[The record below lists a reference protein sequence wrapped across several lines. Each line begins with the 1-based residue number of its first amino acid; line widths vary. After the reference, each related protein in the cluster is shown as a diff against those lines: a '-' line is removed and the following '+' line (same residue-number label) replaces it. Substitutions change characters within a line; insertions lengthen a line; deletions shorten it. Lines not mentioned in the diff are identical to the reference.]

1 MRHLG
6 PRSRHRLQLAFLQNA
21 GSRLMT
27 PFDPLA
33 VENVGVTLAVELLEQ
48 PLHSLPPSDRFTGA
62 GVYALYYTGN
72 HSAYADLV
80 ALDDGAGG
88 TKYPV
93 YIGSAV
99 RENAKQGFNPRPT
112 AQARLWTRLGHH
124 ADSIRE
130 VEAAGLDTDFRLED
144 FRCRFLVLQD
154 AYITLAE
161 SVLIATFRPA
171 WNGMGFGSKVVGGER
186 MSGRPSLWD
195 SLHPGRGGRPVGTP
209 ERQTLARA
217 QIGDSIQR
225 LGQEPADERAA
236 RMMERI
242 KRFL

>member
-1 MRHLG
+1 ME
-6 PRSRHRLQLAFLQNA
+6 
-21 GSRLMT
+21 

-33 VENVGVTLAVELLEQ
+33 VENIGVTLAVELLEQ
-48 PLHSLPPSDRFTGA
+48 PLKPLPPTDRFTGA
-62 GVYALYYTGN
+62 GVYALYYAGS
-72 HSAYADLV
+72 HPAYADLV
-80 ALDDGAGG
+80 ALDGGTGG

-130 VEAAGLDTDFRLED
+130 VETAGLDPDFRLED
-144 FRCRFLVLQD
+144 FRCRFLILND
-154 AYITLAE
+154 AYVTLAE

-186 MSGRPSLWD
+186 MTGRPSLWD
-195 SLHPGRGGRPVGTP
+195 SLHPGRGGRPVGTAARKAEAEAKIAASLRKLAEEP
-209 ERQTLARA
+209 E
-217 QIGDSIQR
+217 
-225 LGQEPADERAA
+225 DERAA

>member
-1 MRHLG
+1 ME
-6 PRSRHRLQLAFLQNA
+6 
-21 GSRLMT
+21 

-48 PLHSLPPSDRFTGA
+48 ELHSLPPEDRFTGA
-62 GVYALYYTGN
+62 GVYALYYTGK
-72 HSAYADLV
+72 HPAYSGLV
-80 ALDDGAGG
+80 GLDGGKGG

-112 AQARLWTRLGHH
+112 AQARLWSRLGHH

-130 VEAAGLDTDFRLED
+130 VQDAGLDPKFKLAD
-144 FRCRFLVLQD
+144 FRCRFLVLND
-154 AYITLAE
+154 AYVTLAE

-186 MSGRPSLWD
+186 MTGRPSLWD
-195 SLHPGRGGRPVGTP
+195 SLHPGRGGRPAGTA
-209 ERQTLARA
+209 ARKAEAEA
-217 QIGDSIQR
+217 QITASLR
-225 LGQEPADERAA
+225 KLAEEPEDERAA

>member
-1 MRHLG
+1 MD
-6 PRSRHRLQLAFLQNA
+6 
-21 GSRLMT
+21 

-48 PLHSLPPSDRFTGA
+48 PLQPLPPTERFAGA
-62 GVYALYYTGN
+62 GVYALYYLGR
-72 HSAYADLV
+72 HSAYSGLV
-80 ALDDGAGG
+80 GLDNGTGG
-88 TKYPV
+88 GKYPV
-93 YIGSAV
+93 YIGKAV

-112 AQARLWTRLGHH
+112 AAAKIWDRLTQH

-130 VEAAGLDTDFRLED
+130 VEAAGTDPDFRLDD
-144 FRCRFLVLQD
+144 FRCRYLVLND
-154 AYITLAE
+154 AYIGLAE

-186 MSGRPSLWD
+186 MSGRPAFWD
-195 SLHPGRGGRPVGTP
+195 SLHSGRGGRPAGTA
-209 ERQTLARA
+209 ERGQLALEK
-217 QIGDSIQR
+217 IGESIQK
-225 LGQEPADERAA
+225 LGEEPSDPRSA